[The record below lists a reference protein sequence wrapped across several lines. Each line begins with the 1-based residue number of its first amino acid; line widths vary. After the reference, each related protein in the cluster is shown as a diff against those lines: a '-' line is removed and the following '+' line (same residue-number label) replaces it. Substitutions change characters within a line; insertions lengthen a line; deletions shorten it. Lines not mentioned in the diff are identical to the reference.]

1 MYINGVYNL
10 LKADSLSFFFL
21 IWKELNTFSSLP
33 KGKQQCAQKERQV
46 ICQLLQHVHHLVDML
61 CILKGGDLSCYCI
74 FSAHV
79 IKCQSQR
86 MFSTYVE
93 LQSAPSNLQLTC
105 PSPCQALGRR
115 QPFCTTRL
123 LVSLLLFCAGVKTGF
138 SLHSQ
143 LN

>member
-79 IKCQSQR
+79 IKCQSWRSFPHMWSCKAHPETCSSPVPALAKSWRGGSISATQDFLCLCC
-86 MFSTYVE
+86 FSVQGSKQDLACT
-93 LQSAPSNLQLTC
+93 PS
-105 PSPCQALGRR
+105 
-115 QPFCTTRL
+115 
-123 LVSLLLFCAGVKTGF
+123 
-138 SLHSQ
+138 
-143 LN
+143 